1 MLLAAGVLQRDAAA
15 GVLQD
20 SKEADAGVLQ
30 GRKEAAAGVAGRRCG
45 EAAEV
50 GTGDKVPAAPWS
62 GVRRGVRGK

>member
-1 MLLAAGVLQRDAAA
+1 MLQDCRDDAA

-30 GRKEAAAGVAGRRCG
+30 GRKVAAAGVAGRRCG
-45 EAAEV
+45 V
-50 GTGDKVPAAPWS
+50 WTGDKVAAPWS